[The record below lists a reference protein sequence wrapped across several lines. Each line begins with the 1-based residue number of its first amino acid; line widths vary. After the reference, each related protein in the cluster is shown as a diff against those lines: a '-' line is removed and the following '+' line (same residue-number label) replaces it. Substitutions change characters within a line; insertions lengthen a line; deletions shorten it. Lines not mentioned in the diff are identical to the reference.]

1 MNDSILITIKKML
14 GMDAT
19 YTAFDT
25 DVIVAINSALMVLG
39 QLGVCDAGFM
49 ITGVDET
56 WAAMLK
62 DSSMLESAK
71 LYMYLKVKVAF
82 DPPSSSFVLASFEN
96 QITEMEWRLN
106 VQAESVVN
114 QNE

>member
-14 GMDAT
+14 GIDAS

-25 DVIVAINSALMVLG
+25 DIIVAINSALMVLG

-49 ITGVDET
+49 ITDVYKT
-56 WAAMLK
+56 WADMLK
-62 DSSMLESAK
+62 DSSLLESAK

-96 QITEMEWRLN
+96 QIKEMEWRLN
-106 VQAESVVN
+106 VQAESAVASH
-114 QNE
+114 E

>member
-14 GMDAT
+14 GFDAD

-25 DVIVAINSALMVLG
+25 DIIVAINSALMVLG
-39 QLGVCDAGFM
+39 QLGVCDPGFM
-49 ITGVDET
+49 ITGADET

-62 DSSMLESAK
+62 DSTLLESAK
-71 LYMYLKVKVAF
+71 LHMYLKVKVAF

-96 QITEMEWRLN
+96 QIKEMEWRLN
-106 VQAESVVN
+106 VQAESVVK

>member
-14 GMDAT
+14 GMDAS

-49 ITGVDET
+49 IAGVDET

-62 DSSMLESAK
+62 DSTLLETAK

-96 QITEMEWRLN
+96 QIKEMEWRLN